1 MSARTSVRGA
11 VPLIVSAG
19 IIISLCMGIRQS
31 LGLFLQ
37 PISADLG
44 VSATAFGF
52 ALAMQNLVW
61 GLTQPFVGAAGDRY
75 GARPVLIG
83 AAGVYVAGL
92 LLMALVVPVAVAV
105 TRVVL
110 GVHYVSDVT
119 AGLLIGWGWTA
130 ACTAFFTAW
139 RAQEGRPVAPLEE
152 GVGPS
157 GAYVASLGAERRDAL
172 RAELFRR
179 LEVVDAPFMLDARAF
194 LATGRTAG

>member
-1 MSARTSVRGA
+1 MSATVSVRGA
-11 VPLIVSAG
+11 IPLIVSAG

-92 LLMALVVPVAVAV
+92 LLMALAPQVWLGLGLGGGVLIG
-105 TRVVL
+105 L
-110 GVHYVSDVT
+110 GV
-119 AGLLIGWGWTA
+119 
-130 ACTAFFTAW
+130 
-139 RAQEGRPVAPLEE
+139 
-152 GVGPS
+152 
-157 GAYVASLGAERRDAL
+157 AL
-172 RAELFRR
+172 R
-179 LEVVDAPFMLDARAF
+179 
-194 LATGRTAG
+194 